1 MTKQNRIIPLFIAA
15 MFLFGPA
22 SVGAAAARGA
32 AAVPARSSK
41 PARPAADTS
50 SCKAVFDATSKTL
63 ETPNHSYMDGLGA
76 AGKGEMITVNGDRY
90 LLVNGKWSKSRMT
103 VAATKAQE
111 EENIKT
117 AKVISCKRIGD
128 ELVGGDAATVYSEH
142 SETADTKS
150 DGEVWISK
158 TRGVLLKNEI
168 ELDSG
173 DATKQHITIR
183 YEYGNVKA
191 PI

>member
-1 MTKQNRIIPLFIAA
+1 MTDYKLMSAVLLTTSLLI
-15 MFLFGPA
+15 GPA
-22 SVGAAAARGA
+22 SVVAAAAHGA
-32 AAVPARSSK
+32 DAVFARS
-41 PARPAADTS
+41 ARPTADTS

-63 ETPNHSYMDGLGA
+63 DTPNHSYMDGLGA

-90 LLVNGKWSKSRMT
+90 VMVNGKWSKSRMT

-150 DGEVWISK
+150 DGKVWISK

-168 ELDSG
+168 QLDSG

>member
-1 MTKQNRIIPLFIAA
+1 MTKQNRIVPVFIAA
-15 MFLFGPA
+15 LFLLGPA
-22 SVGAAAARGA
+22 IVAAAAAHGAAAL
-32 AAVPARSSK
+32 PTRSPE

-50 SCKAVFDATSKTL
+50 SCKPVFDAMNKTL
-63 ETPNHSYMDGLGA
+63 DTPNHSYMDGIGGA
-76 AGKGEMITVNGDRY
+76 QKGEMITINGDRY
-90 LLVNGKWSKSRMT
+90 VMMNGKWSKSRMT

-117 AKVISCKRIGD
+117 AKVITCKRIGD
-128 ELVGGDAATVYSEH
+128 EIVGGDAATVYSEH
-142 SETADTKS
+142 SENEDTKS
-150 DGEVWISK
+150 DGKVWVSK

-168 ELDSG
+168 ELDTG
-173 DATKQHITIR
+173 EATKQHVTIR

>member
-1 MTKQNRIIPLFIAA
+1 MTEQKLMTAVLVITS
-15 MFLFGPA
+15 FLI
-22 SVGAAAARGA
+22 GAAGLVTA
-32 AAVPARSSK
+32 AAHGTDAVLSR
-41 PARPAADTS
+41 PARPTADIA

-63 ETPNHSYMDGLGA
+63 DTPNHSFMDGLGG
-76 AGKGEMITVNGDRY
+76 AGKNTGEMITVNGDRY
-90 LLVNGKWSKSRMT
+90 VMVNGKWSKSRMT

-128 ELVGGDAATVYSEH
+128 EIVGGDAATIYSEH
-142 SETADTKS
+142 SENEDTKS
-150 DGEVWISK
+150 DGKVWVSK

-168 ELDSG
+168 QLDSG

>member
-1 MTKQNRIIPLFIAA
+1 MTKRNLICPLFIAA
-15 MFLFGPA
+15 SFLL
-22 SVGAAAARGA
+22 AAATADVTTAHGVT
-32 AAVPARSSK
+32 AVAARSAQ
-41 PARPAADTS
+41 PARPAVDTS
-50 SCKAVFDATSKTL
+50 SCKPVFDAMNKTL
-63 ETPNHSYMDGLGA
+63 DTPNHSYMDGIGGE
-76 AGKGEMITVNGDRY
+76 GKGEMITINGDRY
-90 LLVNGKWSKSRMT
+90 VMMNGKWSKSRMT

-128 ELVGGDAATVYSEH
+128 EIVGGDAATIYSEH
-142 SETADTKS
+142 SENEDTKS
-150 DGEVWISK
+150 DGKVWVSK

-173 DATKQHITIR
+173 EATKQHVTIR
-183 YEYGNVKA
+183 YEYANVKA

>member
-1 MTKQNRIIPLFIAA
+1 MTKHSCIVPVFIATL
-15 MFLFGPA
+15 FLLGPA
-22 SVGAAAARGA
+22 IVDAAAAHGAAAH
-32 AAVPARSSK
+32 PARSAQ

-50 SCKAVFDATSKTL
+50 SCKAVFDAMNKTL
-63 ETPNHSYMDGLGA
+63 DTPNHSYMDGIGGA
-76 AGKGEMITVNGDRY
+76 QKGEMITINGDRY
-90 LLVNGKWSKSRMT
+90 VMMNGKWNKSRMT

-117 AKVISCKRIGD
+117 AKVITCKRIGD
-128 ELVGGDAATVYSEH
+128 EIVGGDAATVYSEH
-142 SETADTKS
+142 SENEDTKS
-150 DGEVWISK
+150 DGKVWVSK

-168 ELDSG
+168 ELDTG
-173 DATKQHITIR
+173 EATKQHVTIR

>member
-1 MTKQNRIIPLFIAA
+1 MTNQNRILPLFIAA
-15 MFLFGPA
+15 LFLFG
-22 SVGAAAARGA
+22 SVGFGEAAARGA
-32 AAVPARSSK
+32 AGLPARSAQ

-50 SCKAVFDATSKTL
+50 SCKAVFDAMNKTL
-63 ETPNHSYMDGLGA
+63 DTPNHSYMDGIGGA
-76 AGKGEMITVNGDRY
+76 QKGEMITVNGDRY

-117 AKVISCKRIGD
+117 AKVITCKRIGD
-128 ELVGGDAATVYSEH
+128 EIVGGDAATVYSEH
-142 SETADTKS
+142 SENEDTKS
-150 DGEVWISK
+150 DGKVWVSK

-168 ELDSG
+168 ELDTG
-173 DATKQHITIR
+173 EATKQHITIR